1 MRGLRRTCLAAA
13 LVLLAVPVRA
23 ETLVGPIRVIDA
35 DTIDIGAPTYVRLVG
50 IDAAETEQ
58 TCTAAD
64 GRTVACGALATEG
77 VRALYEGRPA
87 VCAVAAYDRYDRAL
101 AVCTVEGQEV
111 NARLVELGL
120 ARAYRGNA
128 TYAAEEDAARAAA
141 RGLWAYDMEDPAAW
155 RARQRDR
162 EAAATDAPDG
172 CAIKGNISGSGRI
185 YHLPGQQN
193 YDRTRISTRHGER
206 WFCSEEEALAAGWR
220 RARS

>member
-1 MRGLRRTCLAAA
+1 MRAVSRTSLAAA
-13 LVLLAVPVRA
+13 LVLLALPIRA
-23 ETLVGPIRVIDA
+23 ETLSGPVRVIDA
-35 DTIDIGAPTYVRLVG
+35 DTFDIGAPSYVRLVG

-58 TCTAAD
+58 TCTAGD

-87 VCAVAAYDRYDRAL
+87 VCAVTGYDRYDRAL

-120 ARAYRGNA
+120 ARAYRGNG

-141 RGLWAYDMEDPAAW
+141 RGLWAYDMQDPADW
-155 RARQRDR
+155 RARKR
-162 EAAATDAPDG
+162 EAAEATEAPEG
-172 CAIKGNISGSGRI
+172 CAIKGNVSGSGRI

-193 YDRTRISTRHGER
+193 YDRTRISTGQGER